1 MPPADVLDRLAE
13 LGPREMRRAIT
24 NAFGNAK
31 LAGRDEIRLAD
42 IADNRGARKQRIGF

>member
-1 MPPADVLDRLAE
+1 MTDCSCGDGLCQDCARD
-13 LGPREMRRAIT
+13 MRRAIM